1 MTACFRVNRMKDKKG
16 AAVREFIF
24 YSPLAPETFIENL
37 KCAAARAHMTCIVV
51 GEQVELT
58 VGSNHYGR
66 EIFKARVEPTE
77 EGHSFI
83 RGVIEAV
90 PYFESRKESALKKFF
105 SAVEFA
111 LFLII
116 MSPVILV
123 CVIGWGIYAG
133 IMALLGKKVDDHVSA
148 EEVLDDLMVNKLRCT
163 RGENYCGN

>member
-1 MTACFRVNRMKDKKG
+1 MIVCFRVNRMKDKKG
-16 AAVREFIF
+16 AAAREYVF
-24 YSPLAPETFIENL
+24 YSPIAPETFIENL

-66 EIFKARVEPTE
+66 EIFKAHIETAG

-105 SAVEFA
+105 SAVGFA

-116 MSPVILV
+116 MSPIILV

-133 IMALLGKKVDDHVSA
+133 IMALLGKKADGHVSA

-163 RGENYCGN
+163 RGGELL